1 MLHYKC
7 QHKWWEVDMNKFEQN
22 LTRVLKCHETEM
34 NESNLQ
40 IIDRLK
46 QLEQLNQQRKKQ
58 LDIKLMSALR
68 ASRYY

>member
-1 MLHYKC
+1 
-7 QHKWWEVDMNKFEQN
+7 MNKFEQN
-22 LTRVLKCHETEM
+22 FTRVLKCHETEV

-46 QLEQLNQQRKKQ
+46 QLEQQNQQRKKQ
-58 LDIKLMSALR
+58 LDFQRLSAMR